1 MAHFGVTWADLQALR
16 LDEFNALVSAM
27 DKDLKARNR
36 RGGGGDEPG
45 TRRTP
50 VMT

>member
-1 MAHFGVTWADLQALR
+1 MAHFGLTWADLHTLR

-27 DKDLKARNR
+27 DKDMKASNR
-36 RGGGGDEPG
+36 QGGGHGPG

>member
-1 MAHFGVTWADLQALR
+1 MSHFGITWTDLQALR

-27 DKDLKARNR
+27 DKDLKDRNR
-36 RGGGGDEPG
+36 RGGGDAPG

>member
-1 MAHFGVTWADLQALR
+1 VAHFGVTWADLQALR

-27 DKDLKARNR
+27 DKDIKDRNR
-36 RGGGGDEPG
+36 RSGGHEPG